1 MHLSSRTH
9 RAPLRPVGERRRR
22 DGFTLVEVVVAMII
36 LTVGLLAL
44 ASGSMGVI
52 RQMRAGNQAATAAMV
67 AQSRMEKMRSRT
79 CSSLSTGTG
88 TTSGMAESWK
98 VTSLSTRVSA
108 VAETVTYVPRP
119 GVTKKLG
126 LTGVV
131 PCA

>member
-1 MHLSSRTH
+1 MHLSSRSH
-9 RAPLRPVGERRRR
+9 RAALRPVAARHRR
-22 DGFTLVEVVVAMII
+22 DGFTLVEVVVSMII

-44 ASGSMGVI
+44 ARGAMGVV
-52 RQMRAGNQAATAAMV
+52 RQMRSGNQSAIAAMV
-67 AQSRMEKMRSRT
+67 AQSRMEKMRSKACT
-79 CSSLSTGTG
+79 SISTGTA
-88 TTSGMAESWK
+88 TTMGLAESWK
-98 VTSLSTRVSA
+98 VTSISARISA